1 MFFYAKIPKNILVY
15 FFMSIKVCPHCSNQ
29 IPEELS
35 AMPVCYICGGDLNAK
50 PSQPVWSSIDI
61 KANNTRTCPNCK
73 VEIKSVL
80 AMECPEC
87 KSSLVPAG
95 KVVEDIEKEKKEFEK
110 LVQSS
115 NKKEETKYQEEVIVA
130 RTSSKEIKPYSEM
143 VKENKE
149 QFVSLKEKAK
159 ARKKEGFFSKIL
171 RLLGLK
177 KD

>member
-1 MFFYAKIPKNILVY
+1 
-15 FFMSIKVCPHCSNQ
+15 MSGKVCPHCSNQ
-29 IPEELS
+29 IPAELA
-35 AMPVCYICGGDLNAK
+35 AMPVCYICGGDLNAT
-50 PSQPVWSSIDI
+50 PSKPVWSSIDI
-61 KANNTRTCPNCK
+61 KANNTRRCPSCN

-80 AMECPEC
+80 AMECPDC
-87 KSSLVPAG
+87 KASLVPAG
-95 KVVEDIEKEKKEFEK
+95 KAVDDIEKEKKEFEN

-115 NKKEETKYQEEVIVA
+115 NKKEEPKVQEQPKIQEKPKSQEEIIVA
-130 RTSSKEIKPYSEM
+130 RSSAQEIKPYSEM

-149 QFVSLKEKAK
+149 QFVSLKDKAK